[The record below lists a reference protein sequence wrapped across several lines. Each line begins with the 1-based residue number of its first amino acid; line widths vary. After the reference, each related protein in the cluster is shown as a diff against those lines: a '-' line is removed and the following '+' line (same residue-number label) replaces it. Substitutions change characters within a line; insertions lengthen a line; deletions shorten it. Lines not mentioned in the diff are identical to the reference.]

1 MYDGLILC
9 IGVLILWTLFGYGIN
24 SVLGIWIEKALIKA
38 YNIQTEDDC
47 IKVINKWQLD
57 HFGYI
62 PEKTTYVDIILDA
75 FSWPST
81 VYNAVKNVKKFVKD
95 APKN

>member
-1 MYDGLILC
+1 MYGLIFS
-9 IGVLILWTLFGYGIN
+9 IGVLTLWTLIGFGLN
-24 SVLGIWIEKALIKA
+24 SVLGIWIEKALTKA
-38 YNIQTEDDC
+38 YNVQNRDDC

-57 HFGYI
+57 HYGYI
-62 PEKTTYVDIILDA
+62 PENATRIDIILDA